1 MQTKLFSTQQILSNQ
16 ERSHFL
22 GVGGGGTTEKFFDR
36 PTFLNLGMQRSAIE
50 SISWKIY
57 IKMEPD
63 LCMGK
68 VAEFLVP
75 LVPCTSNFSGV
86 AYIVS
91 PNYYGGPARVFTYT
105 LIVT

>member
-1 MQTKLFSTQQILSNQ
+1 
-16 ERSHFL
+16 
-22 GVGGGGTTEKFFDR
+22 
-36 PTFLNLGMQRSAIE
+36 
-50 SISWKIY
+50 
-57 IKMEPD
+57 MEPD